1 MRSSFINSF
10 FVLLVYADT
19 DASHEQNKVHFY
31 LRLQFTFKI
40 NESYYCGYY
49 FVQHIHAPYI
59 LFHWSFVELLLINCL
74 LLSLSIYFFIAVEL
88 CSHSACS
95 NHALLRYRTMQIF
108 SLHWNEIPSV
118 LWHCWLGGRK
128 GIRPIK
134 NWVVGC
140 WHGYLSGAR
149 CRLAYSPAVATATH
163 CLLLQ

>member
-10 FVLLVYADT
+10 SVLLVYADT

-108 SLHWNEIPSV
+108 PLIEMKSLQCFDTVGWAA
-118 LWHCWLGGRK
+118 GRA
-128 GIRPIK
+128 
-134 NWVVGC
+134 
-140 WHGYLSGAR
+140 SG
-149 CRLAYSPAVATATH
+149 P
-163 CLLLQ
+163 

>member
-10 FVLLVYADT
+10 SVLLVYADT

-95 NHALLRYRTMQIF
+95 NHALLRYRPHYTDFFPSLKWNPF
-108 SLHWNEIPSV
+108 SALTLLV
-118 LWHCWLGGRK
+118 GRQEGHPARK
-128 GIRPIK
+128 K
-134 NWVVGC
+134 
-140 WHGYLSGAR
+140 LSGGV
-149 CRLAYSPAVATATH
+149 LAWLSVWSEMQT
-163 CLLLQ
+163 CI